1 MIKSMTGFG
10 KAEVAIPDKK
20 ITVEIRTLNSKQL
33 DLAVKLPSAYRPLE
47 YEIRALAAKALQ
59 RGKADLYISVESTA
73 RQTRACIDEEL
84 FHLYYNQLLKICREQ
99 PEIGTPAAR
108 RTMLSSSRSCACR
121 TWYARRKKLSATGNM
136 KP

>member
-47 YEIRALAAKALQ
+47 
-59 RGKADLYISVESTA
+59 
-73 RQTRACIDEEL
+73 
-84 FHLYYNQLLKICREQ
+84 
-99 PEIGTPAAR
+99 
-108 RTMLSSSRSCACR
+108 LS
-121 TWYARRKKLSATGNM
+121 LIHI
-136 KP
+136 